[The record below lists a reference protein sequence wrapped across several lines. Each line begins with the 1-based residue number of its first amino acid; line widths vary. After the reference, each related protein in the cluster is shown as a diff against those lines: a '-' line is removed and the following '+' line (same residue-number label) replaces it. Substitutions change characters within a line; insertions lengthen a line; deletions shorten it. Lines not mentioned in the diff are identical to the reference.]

1 MKGSPTKVPPLLLLT
16 LGLSSIAHG
25 QPGHWQLIINNN
37 WGYTVVDV
45 PAAVEIP
52 EISGGEGLSDWNQF
66 NYRGMAQFLYRNSET
81 LSYGPEIGVSRLY
94 FWEERY
100 IPRGLS
106 PRYRWETVWTW
117 SVGGLVRLDVA
128 PDYYVVTGAGIH
140 TFFNG
145 TGSTVGIP
153 LGIGRTIAVHRFDIP
168 LEFRVDIVLATAFPS
183 AWVAALNCS
192 LSSDNL

>member
-1 MKGSPTKVPPLLLLT
+1 MKVTPLLLLT
-16 LGLSSIAHG
+16 LGLSGIAHAQLG
-25 QPGHWQLIINNN
+25 QWQLTINNN

-52 EISGGEGLSDWNQF
+52 EVSNGEGLSDWNQF
-66 NYRGMAQFLYRNSET
+66 NYRGMAQFLYRSSET
-81 LSYGPEIGVSRLY
+81 LSFGPEIGVSRLY

-100 IPRGLS
+100 IPIGLS
-106 PRYRWETVWTW
+106 ARYRWETVWTW
-117 SVGGLVRLDVA
+117 SVGGLVRLDLT

-153 LGIGRTIAVHRFDIP
+153 LGIGRTIAVNRFDIP
-168 LEFRVDIVLATAFPS
+168 LEFRVDIVFGDGVPIGLGGGVGLQFE
-183 AWVAALNCS
+183 L
-192 LSSDNL
+192 

>member
-1 MKGSPTKVPPLLLLT
+1 MKVTPLLLLT

-52 EISGGEGLSDWNQF
+52 EISGGKGLSDWNQF
-66 NYRGMAQFLYRNSET
+66 NYRGMAQFLYRSSET

-100 IPRGLS
+100 IPIGLS
-106 PRYRWETVWTW
+106 ARYRWETVWTW
-117 SVGGLVRLDVA
+117 SVGGLVRLDLTSRLLRRDRRWH
-128 PDYYVVTGAGIH
+128 PYLLQRDRQHSRHPPGDRSYH
-140 TFFNG
+140 
-145 TGSTVGIP
+145 
-153 LGIGRTIAVHRFDIP
+153 HRQSI
-168 LEFRVDIVLATAFPS
+168 
-183 AWVAALNCS
+183 
-192 LSSDNL
+192 